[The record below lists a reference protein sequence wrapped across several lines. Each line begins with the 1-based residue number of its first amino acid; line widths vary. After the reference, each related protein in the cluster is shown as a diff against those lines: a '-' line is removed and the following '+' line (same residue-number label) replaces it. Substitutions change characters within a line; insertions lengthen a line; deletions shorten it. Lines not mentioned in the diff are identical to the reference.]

1 MTHIAHTLRLS
12 AEWSC
17 SVICKKLF
25 DSVARNCFNCSIDN
39 ATGAHDMTRYS
50 HVLMILALPLLI
62 LAPFVAADVRFIA
75 WLVGAFASLAA
86 IGFHLAN
93 D

>member
-1 MTHIAHTLRLS
+1 
-12 AEWSC
+12 
-17 SVICKKLF
+17 
-25 DSVARNCFNCSIDN
+25 
-39 ATGAHDMTRYS
+39 MTRYS